1 MTASLAERLRDET
14 RNLHSELERGI
25 FMHALLRGQ
34 LSRAT
39 YCMLL
44 RNLQAIYAALELA
57 LVSHATNPQVAPVFS
72 PALFRSA
79 ALHHDLDA
87 LHGPRWERALAIQPA
102 SRLYVGRL
110 QQVHRTCP
118 VLLVTHAYVRYLGDL
133 SGGQLIKRKV
143 SDSLQLAPGVGTA
156 FYDFG
161 DPDQTRSLTRA
172 FRAGLD
178 NITCDEAQLALIV
191 VEAQRAFELHRSLF
205 QQLALAGGMTGP

>member
-14 RNLHSELERGI
+14 RNLHTEVERGI
-25 FMHALLRGQ
+25 FMRALLRGQ
-34 LSRAT
+34 LSRAA

-44 RNLQAIYAALELA
+44 RNLQAIYAALEVA
-57 LVSHATNPQVAPVFS
+57 LVSQAANPLVAPVFFR
-72 PALFRSA
+72 ALFRSV

-87 LHGPRWERALAIQPA
+87 LHGPGWELALALQPA
-102 SRLYVGRL
+102 SRLYVERL
-110 QQVHRTCP
+110 QRVHQTCP
-118 VLLVTHAYVRYLGDL
+118 ALLVAHAYVRYLGDL

-143 SDSLQLAPGVGTA
+143 ADSLQLAPGVGTA

-161 DPDQTRSLTRA
+161 DPDQIRRLTRA

-178 NITCDEAQLALIV
+178 NTTCDEAQLALIV